1 MTPRL
6 LKTAAVLVA
15 AVLAVT
21 GCGDDDEGDTPV
33 DTSTIPATAPGG
45 DLLCDFLPT
54 ESAALALG
62 GEVAAEGGQV
72 SRDSQGVLSGA
83 GCRVTVDGGS
93 DVALRVLVDFMM
105 GNARTG
111 FEDGLADPEQYHPL
125 PDDQGLG
132 YSFTDGAAGEARLS
146 SGDYLIEVT
155 VAAPAEGRDAEAD
168 AVAIAQQVSQTLEI
182 PAEWTLQ
189 GTAPSR

>member
-1 MTPRL
+1 MRL

-15 AVLAVT
+15 AVVAVA

-45 DLLCDFLPT
+45 ELLCDFLPA
-54 ESAALALG
+54 ESASLALG
-62 GEVAAEGGQV
+62 GEVSAEGGQV
-72 SRDSQGVLSGA
+72 SRDNQGVLTGA

-93 DVALRVLVDFMM
+93 DVALSVLVDYMM

-111 FEDGLADPEQYHPL
+111 FEEGLADAETYHQL

-132 YSFTDGAAGEARLS
+132 YTFSDGGAAQARLS
-146 SGDYLIEVT
+146 SGDYLVEVRVT
-155 VAAPAEGRDAEAD
+155 APAEGRDGEAD
-168 AVAIAQQVSQTLEI
+168 AAAIAQQVTQTLEI
-182 PAEWTLQ
+182 PQEWTLQ
-189 GTAPSR
+189 GSAPTR

>member
-1 MTPRL
+1 MRL

-15 AVLAVT
+15 AVLAVA
-21 GCGDDDEGDTPV
+21 GCGGDDEGDTPV
-33 DTSTIPATAPGG
+33 DTTTIPATAPGG
-45 DLLCDFLPT
+45 DLLCDFLPA

-72 SRDSQGVLSGA
+72 SRDSQGALSGA

-105 GNARTG
+105 GSARTG
-111 FEDGLADPEQYHPL
+111 FEDGLADPETYHQL

-132 YSFTDGAAGEARLS
+132 YTFADGEAAQARLS
-146 SGDYLIEVT
+146 SGDYIVEVHID
-155 VAAPAEGRDAEAD
+155 APAEGRDGEAD
-168 AVAIAQQVSQTLEI
+168 AAAIAQQVTQTLEI
-182 PAEWTLQ
+182 PQEWTLQ
-189 GTAPSR
+189 GTPPSR